1 MTDEDT
7 LTDAKRELL
16 MIEGVFGLTG
26 GELNDSP
33 CPLNDGDN
41 VHRYWYDGAPEYA
54 ASDYRNDSRR
64 LVTLVACELW
74 GEVKVDQGWD
84 RVASFTSSGE
94 AACPWCG
101 DGVEGDEE
109 NAEEEGEDLVECD
122 LCEGDELVYLG
133 DGWREIVF
141 AKRPVLH
148 APEEYFEGVN
158 VREPFAFEGGR
169 YVLAVVT
176 MPRHPTLYAHH
187 FVIPEGETADE
198 DVYSDDDG
206 LTWAQER
213 ALSSAGLLQ
222 RLATHLNERLDLP
235 YSNEVVLPGG

>member
-1 MTDEDT
+1 VTALS
-7 LTDAKRELL
+7 LTEAEKEHASV
-16 MIEGVFGLTG
+16 EAVFGLTG

-33 CPLNDGDN
+33 CPLDDGDH

-101 DGVEGDEE
+101 DGTG
-109 NAEEEGEDLVECD
+109 NEEGREDCH
-122 LCEGDELVYLG
+122 LCEGDGLVYLG

-141 AKRPVLH
+141 AEQPVLH
-148 APEEYFEGVN
+148 RPEDYFDGFGVRDPFEFEG
-158 VREPFAFEGGR
+158 AR
-169 YVLAVVT
+169 YVLAFVASANL
-176 MPRHPTLYAHH
+176 LYTYH
-187 FVIPEGETADE
+187 FVIPEDACVDEEAYGEAE
-198 DVYSDDDG
+198 G
-206 LTWAQER
+206 LTWAQEH
-213 ALSSAGLLQ
+213 AVISQTLLQ
-222 RLATHLNERLDLP
+222 RLATHLDERLDLP
-235 YSNEVVLPGG
+235 YDTKVVLSDAKQEKES

>member
-1 MTDEDT
+1 MTDEST
-7 LTDAKRELL
+7 MTDAKKELL
-16 MIEGVFGLTG
+16 AIESVFGLTG
-26 GELNDSP
+26 GELRESP
-33 CPLNDGDN
+33 CPLDDGDN

-74 GEVKVDQGWD
+74 SEIKVDQGWD

-101 DGVEGDEE
+101 DGTGE
-109 NAEEEGEDLVECD
+109 EEEGRDGCL
-122 LCEGDELVYLG
+122 LCEGDGLVYLG
-133 DGWREIVF
+133 DGWREVVF

-148 APEEYFEGVN
+148 RPEDLFDGVG
-158 VREPFAFEGGR
+158 VREPFDFEGGR
-169 YVLAVVT
+169 YVLTFVSSIAD
-176 MPRHPTLYAHH
+176 LYTHH
-187 FVIPEGETADE
+187 FVIPEGEMADE
-198 DVYSDDDG
+198 DVYDEGDG
-206 LTWAQER
+206 LSWAQER
-213 ALSSAGLLQ
+213 AVIGQYLLQ